1 MDTVRL
7 IFPNQL
13 FKDIAMIQEPVYLVE
28 EQLFFG
34 QYRFHR
40 RKIAFHRASMR
51 YYAELLSSKGLQV
64 TYIGSDTP
72 EADIR
77 HLIHG
82 LAMIGIRHV
91 RYEDPVDDWLSRRL
105 TSACDAAG
113 ITAEQMPSR
122 LFLNT
127 EAELNGWFEGRKRYF
142 QTDFY
147 IHQRKVRHILTD
159 TAGDPLH
166 GKWSFDAENRER
178 WPKGRPAPEFR
189 GATRLRWHEEAE
201 QYVDSKFP
209 DNPGEVSAGWEYPVT
224 HGQAADWFEAFL
236 LDRFAGFGKY
246 EDAMA
251 VKEPVLH
258 HSLLTPLLN
267 TGLLTTEE
275 VIRRTLAFSETNAIP
290 FNSLEGFIRQVLGW
304 REFIRAVYIRE
315 GRRQRTTNFWG
326 FNRRMPGSFY
336 GGTTGILPI
345 DSVIKKLLDTG
356 YNHHIERLMVLGNFM
371 LLCEIDPDDVYRW
384 FMELYIDA
392 YDWVMVPNVYGMS
405 QFADGGLMCTKP
417 YISGSNYLL
426 KMSDFPSDP
435 AWTTVWDALFWR
447 FMHVHRDFF
456 GQNPRLGML
465 LRTLDKMDVS
475 KRNALL
481 SKADQFL
488 SNL

>member
-1 MDTVRL
+1 MDTVRI
-7 IFPNQL
+7 IFPHQL
-13 FKDIAMIQEPVYLVE
+13 FKDTSRIREPVFLVE
-28 EQLFFG
+28 EFLFFNH
-34 QYRFHR
+34 YRFHR
-40 RKIAFHRASMR
+40 RKLAFHRASMR
-51 YYAELLSSKGLQV
+51 YYAHLLSSKGFQV
-64 TYIGSDTP
+64 TYIT
-72 EADIR
+72 ADEQRNDVR
-77 HLIHG
+77 HLVAE
-82 LAMIGIRHV
+82 LAMTGVRCIRF
-91 RYEDPVDDWLSRRL
+91 EDPVDDWLSRRMA
-105 TSACDAAG
+105 SACASAG
-113 ITAEQMPSR
+113 INAERSPSG

-127 EAELNGWFEGRKRYF
+127 ESELNHWFEDRKRYF

-147 IHQRKVRHILTD
+147 IHQRKQRGILTD
-159 TAGDPLH
+159 ESGGPLN

-189 GATRLRWHEEAE
+189 GASRSPWHEEAE
-201 QYVDSKFP
+201 QYVRVNFP
-209 DNPGEVSAGWEYPVT
+209 NNPGAVSVGWEYPVT
-224 HGQAADWFEAFL
+224 HAQAEDWLEAFL
-236 LDRFAGFGKY
+236 QQRFAGFGKF
-246 EDAMA
+246 EDAMV

-258 HSLLTPLLN
+258 HSVLTPLLN
-267 TGLLTTEE
+267 TGLLTAEQ
-275 VIRRTLAFSETNAIP
+275 VIGRTLTFSESNSIP

-315 GRRQRTTNFWG
+315 GRRQRTTNYWG
-326 FNRRMPGSFY
+326 FNRPMPASFY
-336 GGTTGILPI
+336 SGTTGILPV

-371 LLCEIDPDDVYRW
+371 LLCEIGPDDVYRW

-465 LRTLDKMDVS
+465 LRTLDKMDPS
-475 KRNALL
+475 RRSALFN
-481 SKADQFL
+481 KADQFL
-488 SNL
+488 SDI